1 MKKFLLLVL
10 SACSSLALSA
20 QTQVLSDVSIEGA
33 GWTSTSTNFGSV
45 ICDAGCGTCGGPCSA
60 NTGSFYA
67 WFGGAGGVGEF
78 GTLSQS
84 FNVANAGVGAL
95 QFYLKTPIVP
105 GVLGDSLIVKID
117 GASVFV
123 ATPADSNTYKAAY
136 IQVNVPLGNIT
147 AGAHTIDFSGE
158 ENEGV
163 TNNVLVDDISV
174 FVGSLNTQEFLLDE
188 YIAITQNM
196 MNQEV
201 VVETSFPE
209 ASDLTMVV
217 YDANGKQI
225 YSKSLENVSKEKVS
239 ISTSDLNAGV
249 YMIDFRK
256 ANANPFS
263 RSFTVVK

>member
-1 MKKFLLLVL
+1 M
-10 SACSSLALSA
+10 
-20 QTQVLSDVSIEGA
+20 
-33 GWTSTSTNFGSV
+33 
-45 ICDAGCGTCGGPCSA
+45 
-60 NTGSFYA
+60 
-67 WFGGAGGVGEF
+67 
-78 GTLSQS
+78 
-84 FNVANAGVGAL
+84 
-95 QFYLKTPIVP
+95 
-105 GVLGDSLIVKID
+105 
-117 GASVFV
+117 
-123 ATPADSNTYKAAY
+123 
-136 IQVNVPLGNIT
+136 
-147 AGAHTIDFSGE
+147 
-158 ENEGV
+158 
-163 TNNVLVDDISV
+163 VDDITF

>member
-1 MKKFLLLVL
+1 MKKVLLLVL
-10 SACSSLALSA
+10 SACSSLALTA
-20 QTQVLSDVSIEGA
+20 QTQVLNDVSIEGA
-33 GWTSTSTNFGSV
+33 GWTSTSTNFPTV
-45 ICDAGCGTCGGPCSA
+45 ICDANCGTCGGPCSP

-67 WFGGAGGVGEF
+67 WFGGAGGFSET

-84 FNVANAGVGAL
+84 FNVATAGVAAL

-105 GVLGDSLIVKID
+105 GVLGDSLIVNID
-117 GASVFV
+117 GSSVFV
-123 ATPADSNTYKAAY
+123 ATPADSNAYKTAY
-136 IQVNVPLGNIT
+136 VQVNVPLGNIT
-147 AGAHTIDFSGE
+147 AGAHTIDFIGQ
-158 ENEGV
+158 ENQGA

-174 FVGSLNTQEFLLDE
+174 FVGALNAQEFILDE

-201 VVETSFPE
+201 IVETSFPE
-209 ASDLTMVV
+209 AADLTMVI
-217 YDANGKQI
+217 YDVNGKEI
-225 YSKSLENVSKEKVS
+225 YSKSLENISKEKVS